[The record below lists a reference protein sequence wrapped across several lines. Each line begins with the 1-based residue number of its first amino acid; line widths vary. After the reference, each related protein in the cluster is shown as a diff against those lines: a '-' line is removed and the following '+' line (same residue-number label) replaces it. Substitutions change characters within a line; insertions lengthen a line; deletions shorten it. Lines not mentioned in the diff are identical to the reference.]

1 MRKIPL
7 ISLNKNPLYQ
17 DSSIF
22 TSRER
27 RRIIKYY
34 PFVEEKK
41 PHNTSF
47 KLSELLKKK
56 NLHLIQNKDIKNIII
71 NYSKSLHS
79 SKSSSFLLSKMKK
92 KKRIIIII
100 QEQIQ
105 CYLEI

>member
-27 RRIIKYY
+27 RRIINYY

-56 NLHLIQNKDIKNIII
+56 
-71 NYSKSLHS
+71 
-79 SKSSSFLLSKMKK
+79 KSSFNSKQRHKK
-92 KKRIIIII
+92 HNN
-100 QEQIQ
+100 
-105 CYLEI
+105 